1 VNIESG
7 KPLLAMLMSVMAA
20 FTASAAEYYGPY
32 TADVVRIID
41 GDTVVL
47 KVHAWPGLTQKIS
60 LRLDGVNTPEKRRAP
75 ECEKIQGRKATAFT
89 KAFIGSAQ
97 AVRISDVHLGKFAG
111 RALGK
116 ITVPG
121 KGDLGAALLQAG
133 LAREYHGGHRDPWCV
148 D

>member
-1 VNIESG
+1 
-7 KPLLAMLMSVMAA
+7 MLMSVMAA

-47 KVHAWPGLTQKIS
+47 NVHAWPGLTQNIH

-89 KAFIGSAQ
+89 TTFIGSVQ
-97 AVRISDVHLGKFAG
+97 TVRISGVHLGKFAG

-116 ITVPG
+116 IEVPD
-121 KGDLGAALLQAG
+121 KGDLGAALMQAG